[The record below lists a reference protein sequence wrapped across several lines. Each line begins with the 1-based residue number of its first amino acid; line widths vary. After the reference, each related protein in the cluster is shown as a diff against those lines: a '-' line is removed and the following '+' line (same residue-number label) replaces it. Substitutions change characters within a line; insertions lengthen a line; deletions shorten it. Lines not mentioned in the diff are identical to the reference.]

1 MKKIW
6 VSATLTAFA
15 AIGFSAQAQAAKVDV
30 CVFDLLGKSGE
41 SFQMAQEWA
50 LAAKAWGAEVN
61 LIARQDEAVA
71 DNDFKAGK
79 CEGVFMTAMR
89 ARQYNKFAGSIDA
102 LGGAPNNAIA
112 QRAISF
118 ALDKRNAA
126 KMVTNLGGKKYE
138 VAGISPLG
146 SAFIFVR
153 DKNISSIE
161 KAAGKKFA
169 VLGYDDAQK
178 IMVQRV
184 GAQAVISDVSNF
196 VAKFNNGQVDMVGA
210 PAYAYKPLE
219 IYKGLGNNGAM
230 FNFPVLQ
237 VTADFVIRPEQ
248 FPAGFGQKSRDW
260 FVKNLPIAMSMIN
273 RLEGEIPAKYKM
285 NLSAEDKTKYQK
297 MLRDGRMD
305 MTKRGI
311 YDPAMMSVLKRARC
325 SVEKTNFEC
334 SLGGE

>member
-1 MKKIW
+1 MKKI
-6 VSATLTAFA
+6 TLALMAASTVGFTTA
-15 AIGFSAQAQAAKVDV
+15 SQAKVDV

-41 SFQMAQEWA
+41 SYQMAQEWA
-50 LAAKAWGAEVN
+50 LAAKAWGGDIN
-61 LIARQDEAVA
+61 LVPRQDEAVA

-79 CEGVFMTAMR
+79 CDAVFMTAMR
-89 ARQYNKFAGSIDA
+89 ARQYNKFVGSIDS
-102 LGGAPNNAIA
+102 LGGAPSNEIA
-112 QRAISF
+112 KRAITF

-138 VAGISPLG
+138 VAGVAPLG

-153 DKNISSIE
+153 DKKIDSIE

-169 VLGYDDAQK
+169 VLSYDAAQK

-184 GAQAVISDVSNF
+184 GAQAVPSDISNF

-219 IYKGLGNNGAM
+219 IQKGLGSAGAM

-237 VTADFVIRPEQ
+237 ITADLVIRPDK
-248 FPAGFGQKSRDW
+248 FPAGFGQKSRDF
-260 FVKNLPIAMSMIN
+260 FVKNLPKSFSMIN
-273 RLEGEIPAKYKM
+273 RLEASIPAKYKM
-285 NLSAEDKTKYQK
+285 NLTAEDKLKYQK
-297 MLRDGRMD
+297 LLREGRMD
-305 MTKRGI
+305 LTKQGI
-311 YDPAMMSVLKRARC
+311 YDPSMMSVLKKARC
-325 SVEKTNFEC
+325 SVEKSNFEC

>member
-1 MKKIW
+1 MKKTLLSLAA
-6 VSATLTAFA
+6 VS
-15 AIGFSAQAQAAKVDV
+15 AIGFAGTAQAAKVDV

-50 LAAKAWGAEVN
+50 LAAKGWGAEIN
-61 LIARQDEAVA
+61 LIPRQDEAVA

-79 CEGVFMTAMR
+79 CDAVMMTAMR

-102 LGGAPNNAIA
+102 LGGAPSNEIA
-112 QRAISF
+112 KRAITF
-118 ALDKRNAA
+118 ALDKRNES
-126 KMVTNLGGKKYE
+126 KMTSNLGGKKYE
-138 VAGISPLG
+138 VAGIAPLG

-153 DKNISSIE
+153 DKKIDSIE

-219 IYKGLGNNGAM
+219 IYKGLGSNGAM

-237 VTADFVIRPEQ
+237 VTVDLVIRPDQ
-248 FPAGFGQKSRDW
+248 FPADFGQKSRDW
-260 FVKNLPIAMSMIN
+260 FVKNLPKSFAMIN
-273 RLEGEIPAKYKM
+273 RLEAGIPAKFKM
-285 NLSAEDKTKYQK
+285 NLSAEEKTKYQK
-297 MLRDGRMD
+297 LLRDGRMD

-311 YDPAMMSVLKRARC
+311 YDAGMMSVLKKARC
-325 SVEKTNFEC
+325 SVDKANFEC